1 MLAENGLEETATAE
15 DLLEDQIVRRR
26 QVVEAVLG
34 GGDLCRPRYLVAHA
48 VTVDVSFG
56 CIWILA
62 FGFYRFARRK
72 CKVSFPL
79 KQTGTRRIGLN
90 GYPMKQAGRGG
101 KLVFLMGQGGAKPD
115 PYRPIAI
122 PTKEAKIYKINHNN
136 FSNNRAGPSI

>member
-1 MLAENGLEETATAE
+1 MLAKNGLEETATAE

-34 GGDLCRPRYLVAHA
+34 GGDLCRPRDLVAHA

-90 GYPMKQAGRGG
+90 GYPLKQTGRGDNG
-101 KLVFLMGQGGAKPD
+101 VFLMGFFSGAGQGGAG
-115 PYRPIAI
+115 RN
-122 PTKEAKIYKINHNN
+122 PTHTAPL
-136 FSNNRAGPSI
+136 PSLPKRQRYIK